1 MITVELVPCYSDNYA
16 YLLSHPDSADV
27 VVVDAC
33 EYAPIAAALGG
44 RRLSAIL
51 STHHHLD
58 HVGGNEEFAAQFPGL
73 PILGH
78 SQELVDGRIPRQTA
92 GLADG
97 ESFSLLGSRVVALH
111 VPGHTLT
118 AVAYHFT
125 DEGIVFTGD
134 TLFGAGCGR
143 LFEGTPVQMHASLSR
158 LAALTPSTKVYSG
171 HEYLARNLGFARSV
185 DPGNQATQDREQDC
199 QTRRARHEPTEPSS
213 IALERSTNPFL
224 RTSEPAV
231 QAAVQSRPVE
241 TEDALSAVEVFARL
255 RRWRNTF

>member
-58 HVGGNEEFAAQFPGL
+58 HVGGNEEFAAQFPGCRFWDTVR
-73 PILGH
+73 
-78 SQELVDGRIPRQTA
+78 ELVDGRIPRQTA

-97 ESFSLLGSRVVALH
+97 ESFSLLGSRAVALH
-111 VPGHTLT
+111 VPGHTADCRGVPL
-118 AVAYHFT
+118 H
-125 DEGIVFTGD
+125 
-134 TLFGAGCGR
+134 GR
-143 LFEGTPVQMHASLSR
+143 RHRVYRRYTVWRRLWPTVRGNPSADACPLSR
-158 LAALTPSTKVYSG
+158 LAALTSSTKVYSG

-185 DPGNQATQDREQDC
+185 DPGNQATQDREQDRHT
-199 QTRRARHEPTEPSS
+199 TRSPRTDGAVEHCAGTEHKSVLRDVRAGGPKS
-213 IALERSTNPFL
+213 
-224 RTSEPAV
+224 
-231 QAAVQSRPVE
+231 AVQSRPVE